1 MVNVSVLGLGFVG
14 LTTAVG
20 FAKHRIK
27 TKGFDVIQEKREIIK
42 GGKTPFI
49 EEGLDAALVD
59 VLNSND
65 LVICDDI
72 LSCLAD
78 SDVVFLCMG
87 TPMGDDGSADLSYII
102 KALSDVASCLK
113 QMHKNPVVII
123 KSTVPPS
130 SSMTVFKPHLESL
143 GITVGKNGDIR
154 LCNNPEFLREGHSY
168 SDFMEPDRVV
178 IGSLNAEEYDDIK
191 EIYQPFNA
199 PIIFTTLNTAEFIKY
214 LSNTTLSTLI
224 SYANDMSLLA
234 ESVGDI
240 NIKQAF
246 NVLSMDK
253 RFSGNPAN
261 ITSYIY
267 PGLGFGGYC
276 LPKDT
281 FALLKK
287 GEASGYSSPILRGAL
302 EVNKNIVTNRA
313 KSIIRDVPKNSK
325 ILVLGLSFKPNS
337 DDVRDSRSALLI
349 KHLQASGFKNINA
362 YDPVANEIFQKTY
375 KFENISYLSDLCSS
389 TTDVDCCI
397 LATAWDD
404 IKDFYKKSSFKFM
417 YDFRFC

>member
-1 MVNVSVLGLGFVG
+1 MANVSVLGLGFVG

-20 FAKHRIK
+20 FAKHGIK
-27 TKGFDVIQEKREIIK
+27 TKGFDVIKEKRDIIK
-42 GGKTPFI
+42 SGSTPFI
-49 EEGLDAALVD
+49 EEGLDEALVE
-59 VLNSND
+59 VLGNNTLS
-65 LVICDDI
+65 ICDD
-72 LSCLAD
+72 LQSCLKD

-87 TPMGDDGSADLSYII
+87 TPMGDDGSADLSYILA
-102 KALSDVASCLK
+102 ALTNITSNLSI
-113 QMHKNPVVII
+113 MHKNPVVIV

-130 SSMTVFKPHLESL
+130 SSMTVFKPFIEKKGLKVGL
-143 GITVGKNGDIR
+143 GGDIR

-168 SDFMEPDRVV
+168 SDFMDPDRVV
-178 IGSLNAEEYDDIK
+178 IGSLNAEEYDEIK
-191 EIYQPFNA
+191 EIYAPFNA
-199 PIIFTTLNTAEFIKY
+199 PIIFTSLNTAEFIKY

-234 ESVGDI
+234 GAIGDI

-246 NVLSMDK
+246 EVLSMDK
-253 RFSGNPAN
+253 RFSGSPAN

-287 GEASGYSSPILRGAL
+287 GQNAGYDSPILKGVL
-302 EVNKNIVTNRA
+302 NVNKNIVINRA
-313 KSIIRDVPKNSK
+313 KSIINDVPKDAK
-325 ILVLGLSFKPNS
+325 ILIMGLSFKPNS

-349 KHLQASGFKNINA
+349 KHLQENGYTNITA
-362 YDPVANEIFQKTY
+362 YDPVANEVFAKTY
-375 KFENISYLSDLCSS
+375 KLENITYSNDLQAS
-389 TTDVDCCI
+389 VKEADCCI
-397 LATAWDD
+397 LATAWDE
-404 IKDFYKKSSFKFM
+404 IKECYKTSSCKYM